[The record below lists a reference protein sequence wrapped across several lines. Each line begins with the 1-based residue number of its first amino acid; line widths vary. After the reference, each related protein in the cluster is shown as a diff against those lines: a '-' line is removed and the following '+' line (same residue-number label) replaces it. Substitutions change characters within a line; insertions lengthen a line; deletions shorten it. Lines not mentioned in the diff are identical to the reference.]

1 MEQISSNIAPNEQQ
15 NGQRG
20 PARGVINRL
29 KRVNRLFAL
38 TVIAPTI
45 IAIGYFGFIAS
56 DVYVSE
62 SRFVVRSASHSSS
75 SSGLGALLQGASPL
89 SHTSDDAYSVVDFIQ
104 SRDALRELNVN
115 NSVSS
120 AYSSQG
126 DIFGRFHAQL
136 DGSFEALW
144 RYYDKN
150 IVTINIDST
159 SSIVKLE
166 VRAFSAKEASEINE
180 KLLEMSER
188 LINHLNQ
195 RAADDTVKFAQRQV
209 DDATIK
215 AKTAAANMATYRNGN
230 AVFDPE
236 KQSALQLQQV
246 TKLQAELFNSQTQLL
261 QLQTIAPK
269 NPQIPLL
276 KQNVEILQK
285 QIHDA
290 TGDVSGNKSS
300 LSAKNVA
307 YTKLQ
312 LDSEVANKQ
321 LASTIVAL
329 ENARGEAERKQL
341 YLDRLIQ
348 PNLPDVATEPKRLKS
363 IFEVFAL
370 GIIAWGI
377 LSLLLAGMRE
387 HHD

>member
-1 MEQISSNIAPNEQQ
+1 MEQISSNIAPNDQT
-15 NGQRG
+15 NGSNDPPRG
-20 PARGVINRL
+20 LIGRL
-29 KRVNRLFAL
+29 KRMNRLFVM
-38 TVIAPTI
+38 TTIAPTI

-62 SRFVVRSASHSSS
+62 SRFVVRSASHQSTSSVM
-75 SSGLGALLQGASPL
+75 GALLQGSSAF
-89 SHTSDDAYSVVDFIQ
+89 SHTPDDAYSVVDFIQ

-115 NSVSS
+115 DSVAS

-126 DIFGRFHAQL
+126 DIFGRFHSQL

-144 RYYDKN
+144 QYYGKH
-150 IVTINIDST
+150 IVSINIDST
-159 SSIVKLE
+159 SGIAKLE
-166 VRAFSAKEASEINE
+166 VRAFSAREASSINE

-188 LINHLNQ
+188 LINQLNK
-195 RAADDTVKFAQRQV
+195 RAADDTVRFAQRQV
-209 DDATIK
+209 DEATAR
-215 AKTAAANMATYRNGN
+215 AKTAAANMAAYRNGN

-246 TKLQAELFNSQTQLL
+246 TKLQAELFGAQSQLV
-261 QLQTIAPK
+261 QLQAIAPK
-269 NPQIPLL
+269 NPQIPVLT
-276 KQNVEILQK
+276 QNISTLQA
-285 QIHDA
+285 QIRDA
-290 TGDVSGNKSS
+290 TGDVSGNKTS
-300 LSAKNVA
+300 LSAKNVV

-321 LASTIVAL
+321 LASTITAL

-348 PNLPDVATEPKRLKS
+348 PNTPDVATEPKRLKS

-370 GIIAWGI
+370 GMIAWGI